1 MAATTGAGLNGLNST
16 TFLCGG
22 KISQALLSAA
32 TVGSKVGGAS
42 PTPKR
47 FIVVAVAA
55 KKYWNPTIKGSDNF
69 IDPG

>member
-1 MAATTGAGLNGLNST
+1 MAATIGAGLNGLNSAV
-16 TFLCGG
+16 FLCGG
-22 KISQALLSAA
+22 KRSQALLSAT

-55 KKYWNPTIKGSDNF
+55 KKYWNPAVKGSGNF
-69 IDPG
+69 IDPE